1 MPHKIVVDLRIG
13 ENPEGAQAF
22 FTYMN
27 ERRVRSTVF
36 PANQSWVPDSKGNQY
51 VNREDVFY
59 TQASDTK
66 PASLYFTGKGLG
78 EGSFGKVYDV
88 TKITQA
94 PTCYTATAGYASAPN
109 PQVLKIQHSMDEK
122 DAYAEFEGSR
132 RIPHLQ
138 AECYYWDTRS
148 RKGYYLM
155 NKIPGKEL
163 LEVLIQD
170 LNLEKPLSVQDRID
184 LTYCLLLALKSQV
197 VDLGLVH
204 NDIKP
209 ENIMLDF
216 GPPMQVNIIDYG
228 MAIQSGKGAFAAGGT
243 LNYAAPEKIVGDSR
257 LTASPKMD
265 VYSLGRSLALLWRY
279 PFDKGGY
286 NFDLSTKEQYCKH
299 MKSKRYLELPDLFTN
314 MSDPISPE
322 AKKGIRQVLQGMLA
336 PDPKERWTIDQAIT
350 HFQQIRDIQVS
361 EGLAAVP
368 RAQRK
373 STARKSTLPTIM
385 EVREERELAKKQ
397 PVAPAK
403 PEFPAEITAHEA
415 GASRATRRQSSLVE
429 IPLTEET
436 QNVSPSPV
444 NPFTERKPE
453 RTPVPKPSSPF
464 RNGLAVLGALVFTG
478 IGLGLLFTGV
488 MAPLGLGVLATVGV
502 LGGGAVLGGFIGGLF
517 GRGIDKSK
525 RSAQAA
531 ITSPNEVV
539 TASPDEPYNAG
550 VQTLA
555 MLGGKSAGHEEKV
568 APTETVAVKPVAT
581 VSPTKVPQGQPSI
594 GDERTDD
601 THSGQDGPD

>member
-1 MPHKIVVDLRIG
+1 MPNTVVVVDQNIG
-13 ENPEGAQAF
+13 TNPAEAQAF

-27 ERRVRSTVF
+27 ERRVGSTVF

-109 PQVLKIQHSMDEK
+109 PQVLKIQHNMDKK
-122 DAYAEFEGSR
+122 DAYAEFEGCR

-138 AECYYWDTRS
+138 AECYYWDARS

-163 LEVLIQD
+163 LEVLNQD

-184 LTYCLLLALKSQV
+184 MTYCLLLALKSQV

-204 NDIKP
+204 HDIKP
-209 ENIMLDF
+209 ENIMFDF

-228 MAIQSGKGAFAAGGT
+228 MAIQSGKGAFAACGT
-243 LNYAAPEKIVGDSR
+243 LNYIAPEKIVGDSG

-286 NFDLSTKEQYCKH
+286 NFDLSTKGQYYNH
-299 MKSKRYLELPDLFTN
+299 MRSKRYLELPDLFTN
-314 MSDPISPE
+314 MFDPISRN
-322 AKKGIRQVLQGMLA
+322 AKNGIREVLQGMLA
-336 PDPKERWTIDQAIT
+336 PDPKKRLTIEQAIT
-350 HFQQIRDIQVS
+350 QFQRIPGIQLS
-361 EGLAAVP
+361 EGLAAVFPAP
-368 RAQRK
+368 RKGTSGR
-373 STARKSTLPTIM
+373 LPTIM
-385 EVREERELAKKQ
+385 EAREDRALAKKQ

-403 PEFPAEITAHEA
+403 PEYPAETAAHEA
-415 GASRATRRQSSLVE
+415 GSSRATKKQSSLVE
-429 IPLTEET
+429 IPLNEET

-550 VQTLA
+550 VQKLA